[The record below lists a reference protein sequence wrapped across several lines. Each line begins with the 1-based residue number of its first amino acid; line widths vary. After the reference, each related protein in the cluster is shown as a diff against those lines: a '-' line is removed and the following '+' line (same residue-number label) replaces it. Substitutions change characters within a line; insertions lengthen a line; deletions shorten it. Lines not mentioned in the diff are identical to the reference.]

1 MLIRT
6 VFSNNRGR
14 DDIGK
19 ENNSLRKYFMNIEE
33 QIEKRNLN
41 SQYLHKQVDLLASI
55 CENLKSIN
63 RNSHLS
69 VFEKQ
74 VVQTMY
80 LVLQEMANE
89 HRRAIPRVEAA
100 DMQSAQ
106 QIEKRKLLKAEAMQL
121 LTVRTSGFSTANK
134 VALLVFILPYYRTRG
149 ALTMTTDA
157 KRVISSM
164 FNSGLDSI
172 ADAAIHRSSQR
183 GISLDLSVEEIMND
197 FDASRE
203 KLEKEFSGRI
213 RAYEKQLAILADAP
227 QSEDGSKSNSL
238 ALN

>member
-1 MLIRT
+1 
-6 VFSNNRGR
+6 
-14 DDIGK
+14 
-19 ENNSLRKYFMNIEE
+19 MNVEE
-33 QIEKRNLN
+33 QIKKRNLN
-41 SQYLHKQVDLLASI
+41 SKYLHEQVNLLTGI

-63 RNSHLS
+63 GNSHLS
-69 VFEKQ
+69 AFEKQ
-74 VVQTMY
+74 VVQTIS
-80 LVLQEMANE
+80 LVLQEMAIE

-100 DMQSAQ
+100 DMEDALQFK
-106 QIEKRKLLKAEAMQL
+106 KREVLKAQAMQL

-149 ALTMTTDA
+149 ALTMSTDA
-157 KRVISSM
+157 KRVIGSM

-172 ADAAIHRSSQR
+172 ADAAIHRSGQR
-183 GISLDLSVEEIMND
+183 GISLDLAVEEIMSD

-227 QSEDGSKSNSL
+227 QDIG
-238 ALN
+238 